1 MNIENKNPS
10 DIEIKNLIKEFQN
23 GRLNIAIKL
32 ALSITERFP
41 KHQFTWKILGVL
53 FGITGKVHDAIQA
66 NQKAISLLP
75 TDSESHNNLGNSLR
89 TLGKINEAITSYKQD
104 ITLKPNYAEAHNNL
118 AISLQGQGL
127 LNEAIRS
134 YKQAIALKPH
144 YAEAFNN
151 LALTQKE
158 LGKLE
163 DSEINYKKAIELNPK
178 YTEAYNNLALT
189 QKELGKLED
198 SEINYKKAIELRPDY
213 AEANFNLSI
222 LLNLKGNLKSGLKLY
237 EWRLHKKERIAKAP
251 RKELI
256 WDGIE
261 TIKNKKFLVYEE
273 QGIGDTIQ
281 FYRYLLLLQQKGA
294 EVIFKVSPKL
304 HNLFK
309 SPDNKIQFV
318 DTLDEGFKFNFE
330 TPLMSLP
337 HLFKADIDK
346 IPTFIPYV
354 NVDAKKKA
362 EWSKKLITDKFK
374 VGICWQGSK
383 KKIDVGRSFP
393 LSYFKDISKIKGVKL
408 ISLYKG
414 EDENKTFNL
423 DFDLTTFENT
433 FDEGNNAFIDTAAVI
448 MNCDLV
454 ITSDTVIAHLAGALG
469 KPVWVALKYIPDWRW
484 MLKRSDS
491 PWYPTMILYR
501 QKDLNNWDTV
511 FSSIKKDLIA
521 IINQEKLNLS

>member
-134 YKQAIALKPH
+134 YKQAITLKPH
-144 YAEAFNN
+144 YAEAF
-151 LALTQKE
+151 
-158 LGKLE
+158 
-163 DSEINYKKAIELNPK
+163 
-178 YTEAYNNLALT
+178 NNLALT